1 MPEIYLDN
9 SATTRPCP
17 EAAAKALQMMT
28 VNYGNP
34 SSGHALGQAA
44 RAALAEARALT
55 AEALGAAAA
64 EITFTSGGTEANNL
78 AVFGACSLAVSRGRG
93 RKIVTTAVEHP
104 SVTKAVRFWKRRGW
118 QVAYIPAPGGRL
130 DLAALEEAVDRQTA
144 LVTVM
149 LVNNEIGALFPVREV
164 RRLIG
169 VRRASA
175 LLHTDAVQALGKIAF
190 SPEELGVDLA
200 TVSAHKIHG
209 LKGAG
214 ALYVRRGM
222 QMHALHFGGGQ
233 ECGLRPGT
241 EALPAIAAFG
251 AAARLASARLETAAA
266 HMAAL
271 RDHCLRLL
279 AARLPAARINS
290 GRTGA
295 PHIVNFS
302 LPGIAS
308 AETVQYLSAKGIYV
322 SDGAACRSNH
332 PGKGPQVLESFGLSS
347 AEMYSAIRVS
357 FCAENTAAEVEALIA
372 ALVEFIGNN
381 NKPKNP

>member
-9 SATTRPCP
+9 SATTKPCP
-17 EAAAKALQMMT
+17 EAAAKALEIAT

-34 SSGHALGQAA
+34 SSAHAPGRAA
-44 RAALAEARALT
+44 RAALDEARALV
-55 AEALGAAAA
+55 AGALGAAAP

-78 AVFGACSLAVSRGRG
+78 AVFGACSLAVARGRG

-130 DLAALEEAVDRQTA
+130 DLAALEEAIDQRTA
-144 LVTVM
+144 LVTLM
-149 LVNNEIGALFPVREV
+149 LINNEIGSLFPVREARRFIEAV
-164 RRLIG
+164 R
-169 VRRASA
+169 APA
-175 LLHTDAVQALGKIAF
+175 LLHTDAVQAFGRIRFTPA
-190 SPEELGVDLA
+190 ELGVDLA

-214 ALYVRRGM
+214 ALYMRRGR

-233 ECGLRPGT
+233 ENGLRPGT
-241 EALPAIAAFG
+241 EALPAVAAFG
-251 AAARLASARLETAAA
+251 EAARLASARLETAAA

-279 AARLPAARINS
+279 TARLPAAGINS

-302 LPGIAS
+302 LPGIPS
-308 AETVQYLSAKGIYV
+308 AETVRYLSEKGIYV
-322 SDGAACRSNH
+322 SDGAACKSNH
-332 PGKGPQVLESFGLSS
+332 PGKGPQVLESFGLSPE
-347 AEMYSAIRVS
+347 EMYSAIRVS
-357 FCAENTAAEVEALIA
+357 FCAENTTGEVEALVG
-372 ALVEFIGNN
+372 ALEEFTMGERARD
-381 NKPKNP
+381 